1 MPTPQT
7 QPTEISEWLDTIF
20 LTAKE
25 RAHETSVAWLQRSIR
40 ELLYKFVGLGA
51 SASHC
56 STSGRIIFFP
66 ALERAH
72 LTVLFEPIKL
82 LADLVAIAN
91 LDDGRTAWAPGPSVT
106 SSYRKEEASPSAL
119 KTPLCSGIGPIRPG
133 G

>member
-25 RAHETSVAWLQRSIR
+25 RAHETSVAWLPRSIR
-40 ELLYKFVGLGA
+40 ELLYKFVGRRCICQPLFDCQP
-51 SASHC
+51 HHLL
-56 STSGRIIFFP
+56 P

-106 SSYRKEEASPSAL
+106 SSYRKEVASPSAL